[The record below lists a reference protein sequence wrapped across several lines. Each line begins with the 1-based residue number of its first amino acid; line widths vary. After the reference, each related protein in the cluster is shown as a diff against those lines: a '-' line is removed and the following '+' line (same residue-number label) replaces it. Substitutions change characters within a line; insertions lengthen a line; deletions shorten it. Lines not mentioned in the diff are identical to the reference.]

1 VTRTAQRPPVSV
13 RYPSEETETEARTRA
28 ARKGVTLNAYV
39 VARTSGRTQRWDR
52 AIATPYILEQLRE
65 LDEMLAE
72 GEPRAAR
79 ERIARLRETLG

>member
-1 VTRTAQRPPVSV
+1 MTRAAQRPPVSV
-13 RYPSEETETEARTRA
+13 RFPTEAAESEARRRA
-28 ARKGVTLNAYV
+28 ARRGVALNAYL
-39 VARTSGRTQRWDR
+39 VARATGRSDFGVRS
-52 AIATPYILEQLRE
+52 IATPYILEQLRE